1 MLKFVDK
8 LMDFVYTLIRE
19 IINCGGVFV
28 SVIIKSEKG
37 NITITNDVLAKT
49 AGLAATS
56 CYGVV
61 GMAVKTVRDG
71 IVHLLKKESLSK
83 GVEIFV
89 NEDSS
94 VDARVHIIVEYGTN
108 IPAIGDIVE
117 NTVAYNLESSLGVR
131 VGSVEVIV
139 EGIRVDS

>member
-1 MLKFVDK
+1 MSV
-8 LMDFVYTLIRE
+8 V
-19 IINCGGVFV
+19 INN
-28 SVIIKSEKG
+28 EQG

-83 GVEIFV
+83 GVEVFV

-94 VDARVHIIVEYGTN
+94 VNVKLHIIVEYGTN
-108 IPAIGDIVE
+108 IPAIGDIVKSTVTYNIE
-117 NTVAYNLESSLGVR
+117 NSLGVA
-131 VGSVEVIV
+131 VNNVSVIV
-139 EGIRVDS
+139 EGIRVDG